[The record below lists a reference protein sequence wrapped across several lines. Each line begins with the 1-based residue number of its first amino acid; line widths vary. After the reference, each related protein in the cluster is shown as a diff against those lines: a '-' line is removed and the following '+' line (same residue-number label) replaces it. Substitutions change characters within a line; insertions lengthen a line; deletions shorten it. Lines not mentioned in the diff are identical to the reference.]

1 MWLGTFDDLAVEVPV
16 NECERAPPA
25 FGLTGRARVYGMGS
39 RAGMRPA
46 SMKAKT
52 SEVLYRIVCPL
63 LV

>member
-1 MWLGTFDDLAVEVPV
+1 MWLGTLDDLAVQVPV
-16 NECERAPPA
+16 SECERAPSARRPA
-25 FGLTGRARVYGMGS
+25 GRARVYGMGS